1 MSKKDQAPKSQTHLM
16 GLGLDN
22 DDGHKRITRAERFSI
37 VGGSEQTHHR
47 MTETLIKT
55 FETLD
60 RKGKTLDT
68 VEKEELLDTLK
79 NCDPEAK
86 NGD

>member
-1 MSKKDQAPKSQTHLM
+1 MSKKESRPKANAHLM

-22 DDGHKRITRAERFSI
+22 SDGHKRITRAERFSI
-37 VGGSEQTHHR
+37 VGGSEETHHR
-47 MTETLIKT
+47 MTETVIKT

-60 RKGKTLDT
+60 RKGKTLET

-79 NCDPEAK
+79 NCDPDKK
-86 NGD
+86 NEH